1 MFQCEQWPCAWLTAT
16 SAWQAPQP
24 WQPRMEPGGPPS
36 AMAAL
41 VLTLGEGVERFR
53 LTPEGAR
60 GFTVEGLRAIWKVR
74 FVELCSHRAA
84 EACLQSCACRGNPRP
99 LCFLVV

>member
-1 MFQCEQWPCAWLTAT
+1 MAT
-16 SAWQAPQP
+16 NGWQAPQT
-24 WQPRMEPGGPPS
+24 WQPRMERRGPPS

-74 FVELCSHRAA
+74 FLGHCSHRASKGVPA
-84 EACLQSCACRGNPRP
+84 
-99 LCFLVV
+99 